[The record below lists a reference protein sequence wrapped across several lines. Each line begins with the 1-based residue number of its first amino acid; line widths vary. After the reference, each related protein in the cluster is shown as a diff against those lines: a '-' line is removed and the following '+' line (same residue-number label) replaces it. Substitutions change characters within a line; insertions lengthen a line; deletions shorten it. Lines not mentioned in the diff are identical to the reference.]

1 MVDEYMLNKIL
12 DKIKVIIGIECFDN
26 TKILIDT
33 DDICHMILLW
43 KMLWNEWH
51 ALLKIVKN
59 FIQNNF

>member
-1 MVDEYMLNKIL
+1 MVDDYMLNKIL

-26 TKILIDT
+26 TKILIHI

-43 KMLWNEWH
+43 KMLWNEWP
-51 ALLKIVKN
+51 ALLKIMKN

>member
-26 TKILIDT
+26 TKILIHT

-43 KMLWNEWH
+43 KMLWNE
-51 ALLKIVKN
+51 
-59 FIQNNF
+59 